1 VPNTFVKIASATAGS
16 GGAANF
22 DFTSIPQTYTD
33 LQIVL
38 SLRATST
45 NATLIY
51 YFNND
56 TTAANYTFRNINT
69 TNGTSAAS
77 NSATQ
82 PWIGA
87 AVNDSGFTASV
98 WASAQ
103 IYIANYTTSKLKT
116 IFADSVNENNATITN
131 IALSANLWSS
141 TAAINRITLDAFG
154 GDFAQYS
161 TATLYGIK
169 SS

>member
-1 VPNTFVKIASATAGS
+1 MPNTFVKIASASAGS
-16 GGAANF
+16 GGAVNF
-22 DFTSIPQTYTD
+22 DFQNIPQNYTD
-33 LQIVL
+33 LQILL

-45 NATLIY
+45 NPTLIY

-56 TTAANYTFRNINT
+56 TTTANYTFRNINA
-69 TNGTSAAS
+69 NGSTVAS

-87 AVNDSGFTASV
+87 AVNDSSLTASV
-98 WASAQ
+98 FANAV
-103 IYIANYTTSKLKT
+103 IYIPNYTSSNYKSVSS
-116 IFADSVNENNATITN
+116 DGVNENNATTTN
-131 IALSANLWSS
+131 MALTASLWSS
-141 TAAINRITLDAFG
+141 TAAINRITLDAYG